1 METFVCDAA
10 DFCTN
15 EKLAMVNEALLIFVG
30 QGSFN
35 IFQEGIC
42 LFHCYPTVDTTKGY
56 MPLSN
61 LKKNKRNIRVGYDN
75 QLKR

>member
-1 METFVCDAA
+1 METFVCYAA

-15 EKLAMVNEALLIFVG
+15 EKLAMVNEVLLIFVG

-35 IFQEGIC
+35 ILQEGIC
-42 LFHCYPTVDTTKGY
+42 LFHCYPTVDTAKDY